1 MTTKADLCE
10 VKRRVMASSFY
21 EEIPPYMIDE
31 IQTDIRARYFKLA
44 KRIQDLEQS
53 EKIGSTIRRSMKC
66 DDAWYS

>member
-1 MTTKADLCE
+1 
-10 VKRRVMASSFY
+10 
-21 EEIPPYMIDE
+21 MIDE